1 MMSARPSPSRRRSL
15 PQVLAV
21 ATLLLLAIFAAGSA
35 FADNRVRI
43 LFDDVNDTYRPLTKN
58 PNPPKDGCRPA
69 VDDSDDN
76 GCVTEAEA
84 DDDGQQ
90 DDPPAP

>member
-1 MMSARPSPSRRRSL
+1 L
-15 PQVLAV
+15 PRVLAF
-21 ATLLLLAIFAAGSA
+21 ATLVMLAIFPPRTA
-35 FADNRVRI
+35 FADNRVRV
-43 LFDDVNDTYRPLTKN
+43 LFDDVDDTYRPLTKN

-90 DDPPAP
+90 GDPPAP